1 MSGDGGGYDTVLPWD
16 IRYPAAEAARLPGLE
31 EPRGGGRPTEGS
43 PVQAGELWPETC
55 VPAAESIARRR
66 KRTVAN
72 ALIPRGR

>member
-1 MSGDGGGYDTVLPWD
+1 MILSYLGTSAILPPK
-16 IRYPAAEAARLPGLE
+16 R
-31 EPRGGGRPTEGS
+31 RGCLVGMKPHDGGRPTQGC

-55 VPAAESIARRR
+55 VPAAESIARRS